1 MTTNREIYMVLGE
14 IKMGFYVDIEK
25 ELSGFN
31 LKIKFSSEKN
41 IVGLLGASGSGKSM
55 TLKFIAGLDTPD
67 RGKIILNKKVLYD
80 SDKKINIPSR
90 KRKVGFLF
98 QNYALFPNMTV
109 EQNIGFGLQNIEKSK
124 RNGII
129 SEKINMMNL
138 KGLEKR
144 FPNQLSG
151 GQQQRVAI
159 ARALAIEPEILLLD
173 EPFSALDTHLRS
185 KMEEQLMNILSNY
198 NGYTIYVSHNRDEI
212 YRICKNIAVIN
223 KGKVEAFGDRDYIFK
238 NPPTFSAAQLTGC
251 KNISKVEVIDEHTIK
266 AVDWGFTLKINDRI
280 QDKVSYVGIR
290 AHYIELADDTKNE
303 NTFKCCV
310 NHINESPFTVSVYL
324 DNVEEK
330 THSNKS
336 LLWEI
341 PKEKWTVLK
350 EIHQPFNIY
359 IDKNN
364 FFLIK

>member
-1 MTTNREIYMVLGE
+1 
-14 IKMGFYVDIEK
+14 MGLYVDIEK
-25 ELSGFN
+25 KLPGFT
-31 LKIKFSSEKN
+31 LKVKFNNEKN
-41 IVGLLGASGSGKSM
+41 IIGLLGASGSGKSM

-67 RGKIILNKKVLYD
+67 RGKIVLNEKVLYD

-109 EQNIGFGLQNIEKSK
+109 EQNIGFGLQNMDKDK
-124 RNGII
+124 KNKII

-138 KGLEKR
+138 KELERR
-144 FPNQLSG
+144 FPSQLSG

-185 KMEEQLMNILSNY
+185 KMEEQLIHILSSY
-198 NGYTIYVSHNRDEI
+198 NGHTVFVSHNRDEI

-238 NPPTFSAAQLTGC
+238 NPPTVSAAQLTGC
-251 KNISKVEVIDEHTIK
+251 KNISKVEVIDEHTIE
-266 AVDWGFTLKINDRI
+266 AVDWGCTLKVKNKIEG
-280 QDKVSYVGIR
+280 KVSYVGIR
-290 AHYIELADDTKNE
+290 AHYVELADDNKNE
-303 NTFKCCV
+303 NIFKCCV
-310 NHINESPFTVSVYL
+310 NHVNESPFTVSIYL
-324 DNVEEK
+324 DSVEEK
-330 THSNKS
+330 TYTKTKS

-341 PKEKWTVLK
+341 PKENWTALK
-350 EIHQPFNIY
+350 KISQPWNIY
-359 IDKNN
+359 IDKDN
-364 FFLIK
+364 FFLIE